1 MALTIALI
9 SEVFPHR
16 DDAARLSDVLARAR
30 SLGTELAVLP
40 ELPLNPWSPA
50 TKRQDERESETPGG
64 WRYQTMSDAARM
76 ASIGVIGGAI
86 IQDPESERRYN
97 TALVFDRSG
106 TLVDSYRKLHLP
118 EEEGFWETYHYD
130 PGDALASVIEAFSL
144 RLAVQI
150 CSDINR
156 PEGSRLLAA
165 LGAEIIIT
173 PRATEAKTYERWKT
187 VFIANAMTSCAYVV
201 SVARPHAELGVPL
214 GGPSIAVAPTGEV
227 LVETTAPIAVVT
239 LHRSVV
245 EQARQRYPG
254 YLATRADL
262 FAEGWKRVRASKLPH
277 HNNH

>member
-1 MALTIALI
+1 MTLTIALI
-9 SEVFPHR
+9 SEVFPQR
-16 DDAARLSDVLARAR
+16 DDTPRLSDVLVRAR
-30 SLGTELAVLP
+30 SLGAELAVLP

-50 TKRQDERESETPGG
+50 TKRKDERDSEAPGG
-64 WRYQTMSDAARM
+64 WRYQTMSDAART
-76 ASIGVIGGAI
+76 AGIGIIGGAI
-86 IQDPESERRYN
+86 IQDAESERRYN

-106 TLVDSYRKLHLP
+106 RLVNSYRKLHLP

-130 PGDALASVIEAFSL
+130 PGDALALVIDAFSL

-156 PEGSRLLAA
+156 PEGSRLLGA

-173 PRATEAKTYERWKT
+173 PRATEAKTFERWKT

-201 SVARPHAELGVPL
+201 SVARPCAELGVPL

-227 LVETTAPIAVVT
+227 LVETTEPIAVVM
-239 LHRSVV
+239 LHRSIV
-245 EQARQRYPG
+245 EEARQRYPG

-262 FAEGWKRVRASKLPH
+262 FAEGWKHVRASQLPH
-277 HNNH
+277 HNRH